1 MTNHRQTGVPRHAT
15 VLAAHPETSSP
26 TLAWR
31 LLATALAALLAL
43 VGVVAMPRTAS
54 ATELDAITSVTITQP
69 LDEVHL
75 WQSLRIEATWAVPD
89 GSHAGDTFTLAFPDS
104 PRVTGFAQTFD
115 LKTPAGAVV
124 GTCDVTQ
131 DGFAC
136 TLSPY
141 VETATNVHGT
151 LYFYAQVS
159 SVGEGGEFTFTTGND
174 MVIKVPVPGGGVV
187 PGSGWSA
194 PTEPAKG
201 GWVSTDGKTAVW
213 EVYVPSDF
221 LAASGGGPVVVTDT
235 YDSRLT
241 MRDDSLVVAYV
252 PLADWNNG
260 DYGSSAVRLSPGS
273 GYVYTPNAA
282 GSSFDLSFVD
292 PVTDGSR
299 MYIFTY
305 RMTLPTGVQDG
316 DTFANKVTGSTGWD
330 DQRVLEYAAAGGDG
344 SGDGHGELRVTKH
357 VTGEGAASVPA
368 GTGFTVNYTTARN
381 GTTASGT
388 LTVTDGGT
396 ATLPGLAAGTVV
408 TLSEVSPAAI
418 DGVTWGEPVFSGEG
432 VTPVEGGAQVT
443 VGTEGLVEVS
453 LDNPVTPVDPPAPPP
468 TDPPATTPPT
478 TPPVTPPPAAVAPPT
493 TAPTVT
499 STTKAP
505 AVKHTAKKPR
515 GSLATTGATVG
526 LAAGAAL
533 LLVGTGLTL
542 VALRRRGAGS

>member
-1 MTNHRQTGVPRHAT
+1 MTNHTQAGSPRHAT
-15 VLAAHPETSSP
+15 VLALPLTARPP

-31 LLATALAALLAL
+31 LLSTALAALLVL

-54 ATELDAITSVTITQP
+54 AAELDAIKTVTITQP

-89 GSHAGDTFTLAFPDS
+89 GSHAGDTFTLAFPQS

-131 DGFAC
+131 EGFAC

-151 LYFYAQVS
+151 LFFYAQVS
-159 SVGEGGEFTFTTGND
+159 SVGEGGTFTFTTGNE
-174 MVIKVPVPGGGVV
+174 MVIEVPVPGGGVV

-194 PTEPAKG
+194 PEQPAKG
-201 GWVSTDGKTAVW
+201 GWVSTDGRTAVW
-213 EVYVPSDF
+213 EVYVPSEF
-221 LAASGGGPVVVTDT
+221 LAASAGGPVVVTDT
-235 YDSRLT
+235 YDPRLT

-252 PLADWNNG
+252 PLADWNDG
-260 DYGSSAVRLSPGS
+260 DYGASAVRLSPGT

-282 GSSFDLSFVD
+282 GSSFDLAFVD

-316 DTFANKVTGSTGWD
+316 DTFANKVQGSTGWD
-330 DQRVLEYAAAGGDG
+330 DQQVLEYAAAGGDG
-344 SGDGHGELRVTKH
+344 NGDGNGELRLTKH
-357 VTGEGAASVPA
+357 VTGEGVASVPT
-368 GTGFTVNYTTARN
+368 GTAFTVDYTTDRN
-381 GTTASGT
+381 GATTSGS
-388 LTVTDGGT
+388 LTVTDG
-396 ATLPGLAAGTVV
+396 ATVTIPGLAAGTVV

-432 VTPVEGGAQVT
+432 VTSVEGGAQVT
-443 VGTEGLVEVS
+443 VGVEGVVEVA
-453 LDNPVTPVDPPAPPP
+453 LDNPVTPVVPPVDPPAPPP
-468 TDPPATTPPT
+468 TTPPAPEPPAST
-478 TPPVTPPPAAVAPPT
+478 PPAAVVPPVKAPP
-493 TAPTVT
+493 
-499 STTKAP
+499 
-505 AVKHTAKKPR
+505 VKHAAKKASH

-526 LAAGAAL
+526 LAAGAAA
-533 LLVGTGLTL
+533 LLVGTGVTL
-542 VALRRRGAGS
+542 VALRRRGSSS

>member
-1 MTNHRQTGVPRHAT
+1 MTNHTQAGSPRHAA
-15 VLAAHPETSSP
+15 VLAVPPTTAAP

-31 LLATALAALLAL
+31 LLSTALAALLVL

-54 ATELDAITSVTITQP
+54 AAELDAIKTVTITQP

-89 GSHAGDTFTLAFPDS
+89 GSHAGDTFTLAFPQS

-141 VETATNVHGT
+141 VETATNVQGT

-159 SVGEGGEFTFTTGND
+159 SVGEGGTFTFTTGNE
-174 MVIKVPVPGGGVV
+174 MVIEVPVPGGGVI

-194 PTEPAKG
+194 PEQPVKG
-201 GWVSTDGKTAVW
+201 GWVSTDGRTAVW
-213 EVYVPSDF
+213 EVYVPSEF
-221 LAASGGGPVVVTDT
+221 LAASAGGPVVVTDT

-260 DYGSSAVRLSPGS
+260 DYGSSAVRLSPGT
-273 GYVYTPNAA
+273 GYVYTPDVA
-282 GSSFDLSFVD
+282 GSSFDLTFVD

-305 RMTLPTGVQDG
+305 RMSLPAGVQDG
-316 DTFANKVTGSTGWD
+316 DTFANQVAGSTGWD

-344 SGDGHGELRVTKH
+344 SGDGNGELRLTKR
-357 VTGEGAASVPA
+357 VTGEAATSVPA
-368 GTGFTVNYTTARN
+368 GTAFTVDYTTDRN
-381 GTTASGT
+381 GATTSGS
-388 LTVTDGGT
+388 LTVTDG
-396 ATLPGLAAGTVV
+396 ATVTIPGLAAGTVV

-443 VGTEGLVEVS
+443 VGAEGVVEVA
-453 LDNPVTPVDPPAPPP
+453 LDNPVTPVDPPVPPAAPVPP
-468 TDPPATTPPT
+468 TAVPPT
-478 TPPVTPPPAAVAPPT
+478 TVPPVTTPPAAVVPPT
-493 TAPTVT
+493 KAPTVRAT
-499 STTKAP
+499 PQAT
-505 AVKHTAKKPR
+505 KKPAR
-515 GSLATTGATVG
+515 GALATTGATVG
-526 LAAGAAL
+526 LAAGAAA
-533 LLVGTGLTL
+533 LLVGTGVTL
-542 VALRRRGAGS
+542 VALRRRGATS

>member
-1 MTNHRQTGVPRHAT
+1 MSNHTQAGSPRHAA
-15 VLAAHPETSSP
+15 VLAAPPATAPP

-31 LLATALAALLAL
+31 LLSTALAALLVL
-43 VGVVAMPRTAS
+43 VGVVATPRTAS
-54 ATELDAITSVTITQP
+54 AAELDAIKTVTITQP

-151 LYFYAQVS
+151 LFFYAQVS
-159 SVGEGGEFTFTTGND
+159 SVGEGGTFRFTTGD
-174 MVIKVPVPGGGVV
+174 EMVIEVPVPGGEVV

-194 PTEPAKG
+194 PEQPVKG
-201 GWVSTDGKTAVW
+201 GWVSTDGRTAVW
-213 EVYVPSDF
+213 EVYVPSEF
-221 LAASGGGPVVVTDT
+221 LAASAGGPVVVTDT

-260 DYGSSAVRLSPGS
+260 DYGSSAVRLSPGT
-273 GYVYTPNAA
+273 GYVYTPDAA
-282 GSSFDLSFVD
+282 GSSFDLTFVD

-299 MYIFTY
+299 MYVFTY
-305 RMTLPTGVQDG
+305 RMSLPAGVQDG
-316 DTFANKVTGSTGWD
+316 DTFANQVAGSTGWD

-344 SGDGHGELRVTKH
+344 SGDGNGELRLTKH
-357 VTGEGAASVPA
+357 VTGEGAASVPT
-368 GTGFTVNYTTARN
+368 GTAFTVDYTTDRN
-381 GTTASGT
+381 GATTSGS
-388 LTVTDGGT
+388 LTVTDG
-396 ATLPGLAAGTVV
+396 ATVTIPGLAAGTVV
-408 TLSEVSPAAI
+408 TLREVSPAAI

-432 VTPVEGGAQVT
+432 VTSVEGGAQVT
-443 VGTEGLVEVS
+443 VGAEGVVEVA
-453 LDNPVTPVDPPAPPP
+453 LDNPVTPVDPPAPPA
-468 TDPPATTPPT
+468 PPAPPTTVPPTTVPPTTVPPVTTPPAS
-478 TPPVTPPPAAVAPPT
+478 VVPPT
-493 TAPTVT
+493 TAPT
-499 STTKAP
+499 KATRKP
-505 AVKHTAKKPR
+505 AR
-515 GSLATTGATVG
+515 GALATTGATVG
-526 LAAGAAL
+526 LVAGAAVLLVGAGAAL
-533 LLVGTGLTL
+533 V
-542 VALRRRGAGS
+542 VLRRRGSSS

>member
-1 MTNHRQTGVPRHAT
+1 MTNHTQAGSPRHAA
-15 VLAAHPETSSP
+15 VLAVPPTTRPP

-31 LLATALAALLAL
+31 LLSTALAALLVL

-54 ATELDAITSVTITQP
+54 AAELDAIKTVTLTQP

-136 TLSPY
+136 TLSSY

-151 LYFYAQVS
+151 LFFYAQVS
-159 SVGEGGEFTFTTGND
+159 SVGEGGTFTFTTGNE
-174 MVIKVPVPGGGVV
+174 MVIEVPVPGGEVV

-194 PTEPAKG
+194 PEQPVKG
-201 GWVSTDGKTAVW
+201 GWVSTDGRTAVW
-213 EVYVPSDF
+213 EVYVPSEF
-221 LAASGGGPVVVTDT
+221 LAASAGGPVVVTDT
-235 YDSRLT
+235 YDPRLS

-260 DYGSSAVRLSPGS
+260 DYGSSAVRLSPGT
-273 GYVYTPNAA
+273 GYVYTPDVA
-282 GSSFDLSFVD
+282 GSSFDLTFVD

-305 RMTLPTGVQDG
+305 RMSLPVGVQDG
-316 DTFANKVTGSTGWD
+316 DTFANQVAGSTGWD

-344 SGDGHGELRVTKH
+344 GGDGNGELRLTKH

-368 GTGFTVNYTTARN
+368 GTEFTVDYTTDRN
-381 GTTASGT
+381 GATTSGR
-388 LTVTDGGT
+388 LTVTDG
-396 ATLPGLAAGTVV
+396 ATVTIPGLAAGTVV

-443 VGTEGLVEVS
+443 VGAEGVVEVA
-453 LDNPVTPVDPPAPPP
+453 LDNPVAPVDPPAPPVPP
-468 TDPPATTPPT
+468 TTVPPTTVPPTTVPPVTTPPAS
-478 TPPVTPPPAAVAPPT
+478 VVPPT
-493 TAPTVT
+493 KVPTVKAT
-499 STTKAP
+499 PQATTKHA
-505 AVKHTAKKPR
+505 R
-515 GSLATTGATVG
+515 GALATTGATVG
-526 LAAGAAL
+526 LVAGAAV
-533 LLVGTGLTL
+533 LLVGAGATL
-542 VALRRRGAGS
+542 VALRRRGSSS